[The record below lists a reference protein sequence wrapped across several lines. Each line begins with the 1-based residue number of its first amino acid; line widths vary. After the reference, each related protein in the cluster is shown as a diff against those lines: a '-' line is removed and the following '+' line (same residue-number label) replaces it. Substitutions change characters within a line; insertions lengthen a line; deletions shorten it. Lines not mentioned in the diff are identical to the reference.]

1 MVFEVRA
8 EDKELTAYQRRFSM
22 KEILTRLNAGGE
34 RALGDVTVELYSLAT
49 VYVSLSSSVEAD
61 TSHHHVGCRM
71 EHWIVGTPS
80 IIK

>member
-34 RALGDVTVELYSLAT
+34 RALGNATVELYSLTA
-49 VYVSLSSSVEAD
+49 VYNITFFL
-61 TSHHHVGCRM
+61 G
-71 EHWIVGTPS
+71 
-80 IIK
+80 